1 MLANLLSILL
11 WLPALAVKLAL
22 AAIGLVVVPFTH
34 PFKNPIYGNREH
46 PVPPL
51 WFVPWPT
58 RMIDLHLPEK
68 EWVWELRDRLEDYIW
83 RAIRN
88 PVNNLRYYFEEP
100 EPDYVAAESNSSY
113 ARGALLQ
120 PSFNP
125 DWVVRQTA
133 DSWAWRF
140 VRSGLF
146 SEFWYLR
153 YSERFDR
160 YFEFRIGWKFSGV
173 PGFAPTIQ
181 LRFGRT

>member
-1 MLANLLSILL
+1 MMNLLSILL

-34 PFKNPIYGNREH
+34 PYKNPLYGNREH
-46 PVPPL
+46 PRPPS
-51 WFVPWPT
+51 WF
-58 RMIDLHLPEK
+58 MPEY
-68 EWVWELRDRLEDYIW
+68 ERGPLGGFDMRLRDYVW

-88 PVNNLRYYFEEP
+88 PVNNLRYFFEEP
-100 EPDYVAAESNSSY
+100 SWQFAYCYGDI
-113 ARGALLQ
+113 
-120 PSFNP
+120 NP
-125 DWVVRQTA
+125 DHAVRSLEFDA
-133 DSWAWRF
+133 AWRF
-140 VRSGLF
+140 MRDGLY